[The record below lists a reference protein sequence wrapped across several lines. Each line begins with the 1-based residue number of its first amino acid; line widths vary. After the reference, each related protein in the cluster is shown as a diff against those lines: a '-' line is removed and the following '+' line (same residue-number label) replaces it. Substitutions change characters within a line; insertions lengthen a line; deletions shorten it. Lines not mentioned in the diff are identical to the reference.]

1 MTWFDYA
8 VLAIIGISVLLS
20 IIHGLV
26 RELLALASWL
36 MAFVAAQTYV
46 SAIAPLLPEAI
57 PGESLRFLV
66 AFLIVFVLV
75 LLAMTLLASALSKL
89 VRVAGLGIVD
99 RMLGA
104 AFGLVRG
111 LAIVMLAVLLAG
123 MTALPKQPAWRDA
136 MLSAPLEALAGV
148 IKVWLPDDLSKHINY

>member
-89 VRVAGLGIVD
+89 VRVGGL
-99 RMLGA
+99 
-104 AFGLVRG
+104 
-111 LAIVMLAVLLAG
+111 
-123 MTALPKQPAWRDA
+123 
-136 MLSAPLEALAGV
+136 
-148 IKVWLPDDLSKHINY
+148 

>member
-1 MTWFDYA
+1 
-8 VLAIIGISVLLS
+8 
-20 IIHGLV
+20 
-26 RELLALASWL
+26 
-36 MAFVAAQTYV
+36 
-46 SAIAPLLPEAI
+46 
-57 PGESLRFLV
+57 
-66 AFLIVFVLV
+66 
-75 LLAMTLLASALSKL
+75 
-89 VRVAGLGIVD
+89 
-99 RMLGA
+99 MLGA